1 MTDCKTIAETNNFI
15 VLDKYNK
22 DWKVAECYQSEDALE
37 RELIQDLQNQGYE
50 FVPGLNNPHAMLSNV
65 REQLQA
71 LNNVKF
77 IEGEW
82 QRFVETYLDRS
93 SDTILD
99 KTRKIHD
106 DYIHDFVF
114 DNGSIKNIYL
124 VDKKNIARNKV
135 QVIKQFEQTGSH
147 ANRYDVT
154 ILVNGLPLVQIE
166 LKKRGVAIREAFNQ
180 VHRYSKESFNSEHSL
195 YKYLQLFVISNGT
208 DSRYFANTTQRNK
221 NSFDFTMNWAK
232 ADNSLIKDLKDFTA
246 TFFQKNT
253 LLNVLLHYSVF
264 DISDSLLVMRPY
276 QIAATE
282 RILWKVKS
290 SYQAKNWSNPESGG
304 FIWHTTGS
312 GKTLTSFKAARLATE
327 LDFIYKVFFVVDRKD
342 LDYQTMKEY
351 QRFSPDSVNG
361 SDSTAGLK
369 RNLDTDDNKIV
380 VTTIQKL
387 NNLMKSEDDLSIYGK
402 QVVFIFDECH
412 RSQFGEAQK
421 NLNKKFKRFYQF
433 GFTGT
438 PIFPQNALGAE
449 TTASV
454 FGRELHSYVITDA
467 IRDEKVLK
475 FKVDYNDVRAQFKAI
490 ETEQDEKK
498 LSALENKQALL
509 HPERIREISE
519 YVLKNFRQKTHRL
532 QSNNKGFNAMFA
544 VSSVDAAKLYYEYL
558 NKLQAEPSY
567 KDKNKPLKIATIFS
581 FAANEEQDAIGDIE
595 DESFDISAMNSTAKE
610 FLSAAVGD
618 YNAMFKTTFSIDSKG
633 FQNYYRDLA
642 MRVKGEDSHGKK
654 LKPNEKVDFLIVVG
668 MFLTGF
674 DAPTLNTLFVDKN
687 LRYHGLMQA
696 FSRTNRIYDA
706 TKTFGNI
713 VTFRDLEKATVDAIT
728 LFGDK
733 NTKNVVL
740 EKSYKEYM
748 DGFTDVV
755 TGEARRGFMDVVT
768 ELEQRFPDPSSIEKE
783 SDKKDFAKLF
793 GEYLRVENVLQNYDE
808 FAALKALQVTDM
820 SDEEAVAAFK
830 EEHYLDDEKLAELQK
845 IRLPADRKLQ
855 DYRSTYNDVR
865 DWQRRQKSADDKEK
879 STIDWDDVVFEV
891 DLLKSQEINLDYIL
905 ELIFEHNKK
914 NKSKA
919 ELIEEVRRLIRA
931 SLGNRAKESLI
942 VDFINQT
949 NLDDIGDKANIIDAF
964 FTFAQAEQ
972 KREAK
977 ELIESE
983 GLNKDAA
990 TRYILASLK
999 REYASE
1005 NGTALNEALPK
1016 LSPLNPQYKTKKQ
1029 SVFQKIALFVEKFK
1043 GVGGNVA

>member
-1 MTDCKTIAETNNFI
+1 MTEYKTIAESNTFI
-15 VLDKYNK
+15 VLEKYTK
-22 DWKVAECYQSEDALE
+22 HAQIKESYQSEYALE
-37 RELIQDLQNQGYE
+37 ADLLIDLQNQGYE
-50 FVPGLNNPHAMLSNV
+50 FLPELKTPVAMLANV

-71 LNNVKF
+71 LNKVQF
-77 IEGEW
+77 LDGEW
-82 QRFVETYLDRS
+82 QRFVESYLDNP
-93 SDTILD
+93 SDTIVD
-99 KTRKIHD
+99 KTRKLHD

-114 DNGSIKNIYL
+114 DDGRIQNIYL
-124 VDKKNIARNKV
+124 LDKKNIARNKL
-135 QVIKQFEQTGSH
+135 QVIKQFEQTGTH

-180 VHRYSKESFNSEHSL
+180 VHRYSKESFNSAHSL

-221 NSFDFTMNWAK
+221 NSFDFTMNWAQ
-232 ADNSLIKDLKDFTA
+232 ANNMLIKDLKDFTA
-246 TFFQKNT
+246 TFFQQNT

-264 DISDSLLVMRPY
+264 DVSDTLLIMRPY

-282 RILWKVKS
+282 RILQKINS
-290 SYQAKNWSNPESGG
+290 SYANKNWSKPESGG

-327 LDFIYKVFFVVDRKD
+327 LDFIDKVFFVVDRKD

-369 RNLDTDDNKIV
+369 RNIDKDDNKII

-387 NNLMKSEDDLSIYGK
+387 NNLMKSESELPIYNK

-421 NLNKKFKRFYQF
+421 NLKKKFKSYYQF

-438 PIFPQNALGAE
+438 PIFPENAQAAE

-454 FGRELHSYVITDA
+454 FGRELHAYVITDA

-475 FKVDYNDVRAQFKAI
+475 FKVDYNDVRPQFKAI
-490 ETEQDEKK
+490 ESEQDEKK
-498 LSALENKQALL
+498 LSAAENKLALL
-509 HPERIREISE
+509 HPERIREISQ
-519 YVLKNFRQKTHRL
+519 YILNNYRKKTHRL
-532 QSNNKGFNAMFA
+532 QGGARGFNAMFA
-544 VSSVDAAKLYYEYL
+544 VSSVDAAKLYYEAL
-558 NKLQAEPSY
+558 NKLQANSE
-567 KDKNKPLKIATIFS
+567 KKLKIATIFS
-581 FAANEEQDAIGDIE
+581 FAANEAQDAIGDIL
-595 DESFDISAMNSTAKE
+595 DESFDVSAMNSSAKE
-610 FLSAAVGD
+610 FLSAAIAD
-618 YNAMFKTTFSIDSKG
+618 YNAFFKTNFSVDSKG

-642 MRVKGEDSHGKK
+642 KRVKSKEID
-654 LKPNEKVDFLIVVG
+654 LLIVVG

-740 EKSYKEYM
+740 EKSYQEYM
-748 DGFTDVV
+748 EGFTDIV
-755 TGEARRGFMDVVT
+755 TGDARRGFKEVVS
-768 ELEQRFPDPSSIEKE
+768 ELERRFPDPATLERE
-783 SDKKDFAKLF
+783 ADKKDFAKLF
-793 GEYLRVENVLQNYDE
+793 GEYLRVENVLQNFDE
-808 FAALKALQVTDM
+808 FMSLKALQDVDM
-820 SDEEAVAAFK
+820 DDPDAVEAFK
-830 EEHYLDDEKLAELQK
+830 SEHYLSDEDLAVLQG
-845 IRLPADRKLQ
+845 IQIPSERKLQ
-855 DYRSTYNDVR
+855 DYRSTYNDIR
-865 DWQRRQKSADDKEK
+865 DWLRRQKASQEQEE
-879 STIDWDDVVFEV
+879 STLDWDDVVFEV

-914 NKSKA
+914 TRNKA
-919 ELIEEVRRLIRA
+919 DLVDEVRRVIRA
-931 SLGNRAKESLI
+931 SIGNRAKESLL

-949 NLDDIGDKANIIDAF
+949 DLDQIGDKASVIDAF
-964 FTFAQAEQ
+964 FAFAQGEQ
-972 KREAK
+972 QREA
-977 ELIESE
+977 EALIRAEN
-983 GLNKDAA
+983 LNEEAA
-990 TRYILASLK
+990 RRYILASLK

-1005 NGTALNEALPK
+1005 NGTELNAILPK
-1016 LSPLNPQYKTKKQ
+1016 LSPLNPQYLTKKRT
-1029 SVFQKIALFVEKFK
+1029 VFQKIAIFVEKFK
-1043 GVGGNVA
+1043 GVGGHV

>member
-1 MTDCKTIAETNNFI
+1 MIDDTKPIVESNNFI
-15 VLDKYNK
+15 VLDKYAK
-22 DWKVAECYQSEDALE
+22 EWEACEGYQSEHDLE
-37 RELIQDLQNQGYE
+37 SELIADLQNQGYE
-50 FVPGLNNPHAMLSNV
+50 YLPDLNTPEKMLLNV

-71 LNNVKF
+71 MNKVQF
-77 IEGEW
+77 SDDEW
-82 QRFVETYLDRS
+82 MRFVETYLDKP
-93 SDTILD
+93 SDTTID

-114 DNGSIKNIYL
+114 DDGHIQNIYL
-124 VDKKNIARNKV
+124 VDKKNIVRNKC
-135 QVIKQFEQTGSH
+135 QVIKQVEQTGTH

-208 DSRYFANTTQRNK
+208 DSRYFANTTKRNK
-221 NSFDFTMNWAK
+221 NSYDFTVNWAK
-232 ADNSLIKDLKDFTA
+232 ADNSLIKDLKDFTS

-253 LLNVLLHYSVF
+253 LLKVLLDYSVF
-264 DISDSLLVMRPY
+264 DVSNTLLVMRPY

-282 RILWKVKS
+282 RILWKIKS
-290 SYQAKNWSNPESGG
+290 SFEAKNWNKPESGG
-304 FIWHTTGS
+304 YIWHTTGS

-327 LDFIYKVFFVVDRKD
+327 LEFIDKVFFVVDRKD

-369 RNLDTDDNKIV
+369 RNLGKDDNKII

-387 NNLMKSEDDLSIYGK
+387 NNLIKAESDLPIYNK
-402 QVVFIFDECH
+402 QVVFIFDEAH

-421 NLNKKFKRFYQF
+421 NLKKKFKKFYQF

-438 PIFPQNALGAE
+438 PIFPQNALSAE

-475 FKVDYNDVRAQFKAI
+475 FKVDYNDVRPHFKAI
-490 ETEQDEKK
+490 ESEQDEKR
-498 LSALENKQALL
+498 LNAAENKQTLL
-509 HPERIREISE
+509 HPDRIKEISQ
-519 YVLKNFRQKTHRL
+519 YILNNFRQKTHRL
-532 QSNNKGFNAMFA
+532 QAGAKCFNAMFA
-544 VSSVDAAKLYYEYL
+544 VSSVDAAKLYYESF
-558 NKLQAEPSY
+558 KQLQEGI
-567 KDKNKPLKIATIFS
+567 NEPLKTATIFS
-581 FAANEEQDAIGDIE
+581 FAANEEQDAVGDIL
-595 DESFDISAMNSTAKE
+595 DESFDVSAMNSSAKE
-610 FLSAAVGD
+610 FLSAAIAD
-618 YNAMFKTTFSIDSKG
+618 YNVLFKTNFGVDSKS

-642 MRVKGEDSHGKK
+642 KRVKSQEID
-654 LKPNEKVDFLIVVG
+654 LLIVVG

-696 FSRTNRIYDA
+696 YSRTNRIFNA

-713 VTFRDLEKATVDAIT
+713 VTFRDLEQATVDAIT

-748 DGFTDVV
+748 EGFTDMV
-755 TGEARRGFMDVVT
+755 TGEARRGYMEVVT
-768 ELEQRFPDPSSIEKE
+768 ELRQRFPKPDEIEKE
-783 SDKKDFAKLF
+783 SDKKAFAKLF
-793 GEYLRVENVLQNYDE
+793 GEYLRIENVLQNYDE
-808 FAALKALQVTDM
+808 FASLKALQNVDMTDPK
-820 SDEEAVAAFK
+820 SVEAFK
-830 EEHYLDDEKLAELQK
+830 TLHYLNDKDLQAMQAIKMPAE
-845 IRLPADRKLQ
+845 RKVQ
-855 DYRSTYNDVR
+855 DYRSTYNDIR
-865 DWQRRQKSADDKEK
+865 DWLRQQKVADQKD
-879 STIDWDDVVFEV
+879 SSNIDWDDVIFEV

-905 ELIFEHNKK
+905 ELIFEHSKKTK
-914 NKSKA
+914 NKS
-919 ELIEEVRRLIRA
+919 ELVDEVRRVIRA
-931 SLGNRAKESLI
+931 SIGNRAKESLL

-949 NLDDIGDKANIIDAF
+949 DLDRIGDKASVIDTF
-964 FTFAQAEQ
+964 FTFAQAEK
-972 KREAK
+972 KREAG
-977 ELIESE
+977 ELIGLE
-983 GLNKDAA
+983 GLNEDAA
-990 TRYILASLK
+990 KRYIATSLK
-999 REYASE
+999 REFASD
-1005 NGTALNEALPK
+1005 NGTELNAILPK
-1016 LSPLNPQYKTKKQ
+1016 MSPLNPQYLPKKQ
-1029 SVFQKIALFVEKFK
+1029 SVFQKIASFVEKFK
-1043 GVGGNVA
+1043 GVGGEV